1 VSRHHVALS
10 VRVRRTLAHPG
21 ARRAIV
27 AVLALTTGL
36 VAASLVRSAD
46 AARDRWG
53 ATRPVAVAIR
63 DLQPGDTI
71 DGASAELRD
80 LPQAA
85 AGPAALGEVPDG
97 AVVRHPI
104 MAGEALVAERLA
116 PEGLTGVA
124 ALVAPGQRAVAIPV
138 GPTGAP
144 PLSVGDRVDVLAV
157 IATGTGT
164 SGGEPA
170 FPVVESGLVVDVAE
184 QAISVAVPEPD
195 AARVAWAVGNGVV
208 VLALSGG

>member
-1 VSRHHVALS
+1 M
-10 VRVRRTLAHPG
+10 
-21 ARRAIV
+21 V

-53 ATRPVAVAIR
+53 ATRPVAVATR
-63 DLQPGDTI
+63 DLVPGDVI

-80 LPQAA
+80 LPQAVT
-85 AGPAALGEVPDG
+85 GPAALGEVPAG

-116 PEGLTGVA
+116 PQGLTGVA
-124 ALVAPGQRAVAIPV
+124 ALVPPDQRAMAIPV
-138 GPTGAP
+138 GPAGAP

-157 IATGTGT
+157 LPAGTGT

-170 FPVVESGLVVDVAE
+170 FPVVESGLVVDVAD
-184 QAISVAVPEPD
+184 QAVSVAVPEPD